1 MAEPNKSYWEKRQ
14 EQKFLAG
21 EKKIND
27 YYLGLKKSFE
37 QSKKEIEK
45 VIYDFVMRYGVENE
59 SPSYA
64 TALHKLNKTEIGDLQ
79 AFIDKANENMGK
91 YNLELNNM
99 SIRSRITRY
108 QALEK
113 QIDAQL
119 QQLYAIEYQYKGE
132 ELLKEV
138 YSDAYYQTWFN
149 FDQYFGFHAEYAQ
162 INAKAVDE
170 LISYPFN
177 GADFSTRLWKQKD
190 YMLQQ
195 LNESITTM
203 IIQGRNPKTL
213 AKDFSKKFD
222 TKEYEAYRLL
232 HTEGSFIIEQGTLKA
247 YKEEELEKYRLL
259 VTLDL
264 KTSEICQGKDESKL
278 YPVDE
283 AVTGVNYPPFHVF
296 CRTTTTPGY
305 DDEDLSEET
314 RMARNKSTGK
324 SYEVPADVDYK
335 TWLEK
340 YV

>member
-1 MAEPNKSYWEKRQ
+1 MAVKSKTYWAKRQ
-14 EQKFLAG
+14 EQKYLSG

-27 YYLGLKKSFE
+27 YYIGLKKSFE
-37 QSKKEIEK
+37 QAKKEIEK

-64 TALHKLNKTEIGDLQ
+64 TALRKLNKTEIGDLQ
-79 AFIDKANENMGK
+79 AFIDKVNENMGK

-119 QQLYAIEYQYKGE
+119 QQLYAIEYQHKGE
-132 ELLKEV
+132 ELLKDI
-138 YSDAYYQTWFN
+138 YSDSYYQTWFN
-149 FDQYFGFHAEYAQ
+149 LDQYFGFHAEYAQ

-177 GADFSTRLWKQKD
+177 GANFSSRLWKQKD
-190 YMLQQ
+190 YMFQQ

-203 IIQGRNPKTL
+203 TIQGKNPKTL
-213 AKDFSKKFD
+213 AKEFSKKFN

-232 HTEGSFIIEQGTLKA
+232 HTEGSFVMGQATKAAYREDEIEQYQILA
-247 YKEEELEKYRLL
+247 
-259 VTLDL
+259 TLDMR
-264 KTSEICQGKDESKL
+264 TSEICQDQDGEIYD
-278 YPVDE
+278 VDK
-283 AVTGVNYPPFHVF
+283 AVVGINYWPFHPF
-296 CRTTTTPGY
+296 CRTTDVPY
-305 DDEDLSEET
+305 FADVDLAEET
-314 RMARNKSTGK
+314 RIARNKSTGK
-324 SYEVPADVDYK
+324 NYEVPADVKYK
-335 TWLEK
+335 EWLEK